1 MKGGDQMDHGLQ
13 SLLSHNVRELEKAER
28 ILASFPTIDTAYR
41 RVMEDIVNIEQRI
54 ERVLTLLEK

>member
-1 MKGGDQMDHGLQ
+1 MDHGLQ